1 MDCEDKMSDKLVYA
15 LGARIDDPVNVTYHS
30 SERLIAS
37 AEEFVKK
44 LNSGE
49 IGPKVSATLVLVWA
63 RTAIRIARAFEEL
76 KEMEVE

>member
-1 MDCEDKMSDKLVYA
+1 MSDKMVYA
-15 LGARIDDPVNVTYHS
+15 LGDRIDDPINSTDYS

-37 AEEFVKK
+37 AEEFVRK

-63 RTAIRIARAFEEL
+63 RTTIRIARAFEEL